1 MKEKKGRIAG
11 LGHAANPTRSSMVE
25 NPTRSPVKPNP
36 LSLFCFLDFLLIILE
51 MYSVN

>member
-11 LGHAANPTRSSMVE
+11 LGHAANPTRSNMVE

-36 LSLFCFLDFLLIILE
+36 PKCQELKITK
-51 MYSVN
+51 